1 MQHEIPCVWR
11 FVAQSTA
18 ETQVDE
24 RESSGRAYAR
34 STRSLPAIQFCGLLP
49 KNSNRGVNK
58 CDEVGVAIGQDGV
71 TAVSFP
77 WLLPYLP

>member
-1 MQHEIPCVWR
+1 MR
-11 FVAQSTA
+11 FRVFGGVSHS
-18 ETQVDE
+18 
-24 RESSGRAYAR
+24 RRPRRKSKMGRALAVL
-34 STRSLPAIQFCGLLP
+34 LPDQRGLYQQFNAMNFSP